1 MLPFALLLLFAVV
14 HGQSTQTITAP
25 ATLPTSVEGDEPVAC
40 TNHLLQYCPRSGF
53 PYYANGFVGAA
64 DENNPYKLP
73 YGRNFTS
80 GETAS
85 SYSCQSKYLTSLNNY
100 YNYTAE
106 VTAGK
111 VVPPSTIQS
120 GYTSFGTFTSWV
132 TRYTSVGIGW
142 VSYTSETVITNG
154 QGGQTTAT
162 RTYINSNGIQTV
174 STATLDLSIISFLQE
189 SDTPTYVPYT
199 TVTNPSESRE
209 VIAAHTPYTL
219 YVALSSNTRF
229 VETWNVSAALK
240 NLANIPLA

>member
-1 MLPFALLLLFAVV
+1 MLPFVLLLLFTVV

-25 ATLPTSVEGDEPVAC
+25 ATLPTSAEGDEPVSC

-64 DENNPYKLP
+64 EENNPYKLP
-73 YGRNFTS
+73 YNRNFTS

-85 SYSCQSKYLTSLNNY
+85 SHSCQSKYFTSLNNY

-106 VTAGK
+106 ITAGN
-111 VVPPSTIQS
+111 VILPSTIQS
-120 GYTSFGTFTSWV
+120 AFTSFGTFTSWA
-132 TRYTSVGIGW
+132 TRYTSVGTRW
-142 VSYTSETVITNG
+142 VSYTSETVITDG

-174 STATLDLSIISFLQE
+174 STATLDLSIISFSQE
-189 SDTPTYVPYT
+189 SQIPTYVPYT

-209 VIAAHTPYTL
+209 VVAAHTPYTL
-219 YVALSSNTRF
+219 YAASTSNLCF
-229 VETWNVSAALK
+229 G
-240 NLANIPLA
+240 